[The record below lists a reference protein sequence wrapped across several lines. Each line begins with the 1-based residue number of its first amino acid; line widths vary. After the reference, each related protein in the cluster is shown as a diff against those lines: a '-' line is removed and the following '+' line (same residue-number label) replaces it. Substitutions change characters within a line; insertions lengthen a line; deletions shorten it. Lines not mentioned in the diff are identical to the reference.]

1 MPNFAG
7 KGTKKRDKTKVKENK
22 KKTPKTPKK
31 SKKSKD
37 DEQDEAVVIGVTD
50 PDEVDEE
57 DDVQE
62 ESSSKSKSSVKSTTI
77 VKPFSDGL
85 VASSLSD
92 MIVVP
97 RVGGEEVEI
106 LKEFLVYFAST
117 GTFIGTVSNKLSFM
131 KKKGGL
137 LL

>member
-7 KGTKKRDKTKVKENK
+7 KDTKKRDKTKVKEDK
-22 KKTPKTPKK
+22 KKTPKK

-106 LKEFLVYFAST
+106 LKEFLVQLRLRGHILDISYRLNRHHIVHCVLF
-117 GTFIGTVSNKLSFM
+117 
-131 KKKGGL
+131 
-137 LL
+137 